1 MFNLEKEKVEKQ
13 EQAIQISNKN
23 KALKETLKF
32 LEKLDDNVND
42 DIKFVNEQ
50 LLISAEQNKR
60 LN

>member
-42 DIKFVNEQ
+42 DIKFVNE
-50 LLISAEQNKR
+50 
-60 LN
+60 